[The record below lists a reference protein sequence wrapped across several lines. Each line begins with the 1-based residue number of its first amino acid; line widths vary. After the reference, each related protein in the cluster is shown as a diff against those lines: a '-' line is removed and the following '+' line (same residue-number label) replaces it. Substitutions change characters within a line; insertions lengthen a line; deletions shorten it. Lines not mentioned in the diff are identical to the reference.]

1 MHDSAPVHRSCT
13 FALLPDHGPQK
24 ISTLIILILYWPVL
38 QNLLNQLGDRS
49 HLGLDSDVEPR
60 HFDPAPA
67 PACQHAPAPA
77 YYPTICSEKKNEIF
91 LTFLLP
97 ILFQVISLSPEK
109 KQIIFYYTYKVKI
122 MREF

>member
-1 MHDSAPVHRSCT
+1 MHDSAPVHHSCT

-24 ISTLIILILYWPVL
+24 ISTLIILILHWPVL

-91 LTFLLP
+91 FNFLTTHFISSYLTF
-97 ILFQVISLSPEK
+97 
-109 KQIIFYYTYKVKI
+109 T
-122 MREF
+122 

>member
-24 ISTLIILILYWPVL
+24 ISTLIILLLYWSVL
-38 QNLLNQLGDRS
+38 QNLFNQLGDTS

-67 PACQHAPAPA
+67 PA

-91 LTFLLP
+91 FNFLTTHFISSNLTF
-97 ILFQVISLSPEK
+97 
-109 KQIIFYYTYKVKI
+109 T
-122 MREF
+122 